1 MTNLALCC
9 RLAAIT
15 WLALVFIPQVQAAPG
30 APFPAAD
37 FGFYRYMIQL
47 PALANESEAKLELV
61 VGKTLQLDCNRHSFS
76 GQMVE
81 NFLPGVGYPY
91 YRMPKIQGPLS
102 TRMACPNTLTAP
114 QFVAVNG
121 QGFML
126 KYNSKLPVVVYL
138 PQGFELRHRIWVPE
152 PGFKIATPK

>member
-1 MTNLALCC
+1 MMGQGLA
-9 RLAAIT
+9 RFA
-15 WLALVFIPQVQAAPG
+15 WLGLIFSALLQAAPG

-47 PALANESEAKLELV
+47 PALANENEAKIELV
-61 VGKTLQLDCNRHSFS
+61 VGKTLQVDCNRHSFG

-81 NFLPGVGYPY
+81 NFLPGLGYPY
-91 YRMPKIQGPLS
+91 YRMPKINGPMA
-102 TRMACPNTLTAP
+102 TRMACPNTLLTP

-126 KYNSKLPVVVYL
+126 RYNSKLPIVVYL
-138 PQGFELRHRIWVPE
+138 PQGFELRHRVWLPE
-152 PGFKIATPK
+152 PGFKVAAPK

>member
-1 MTNLALCC
+1 MACLAL
-9 RLAAIT
+9 L
-15 WLALVFIPQVQAAPG
+15 LMPQAQAAPG

-47 PALANESEAKLELV
+47 PALAHESEAKVELV
-61 VGKTLQLDCNRHSFS
+61 VGKTLQLDCNRHTFT

-81 NFLPGVGYPY
+81 NFLPGLGYPY
-91 YRMPKIQGPLS
+91 YRMPKINGPLS
-102 TRMACPNTLTAP
+102 TRMACPNNLTTP

-126 KYNSKLPVVVYL
+126 RYNSKLPLVVYV
-138 PQGFELRHRIWVPE
+138 PQGFELRHRIWLPE
-152 PGFKIATPK
+152 PSFKVNTPK